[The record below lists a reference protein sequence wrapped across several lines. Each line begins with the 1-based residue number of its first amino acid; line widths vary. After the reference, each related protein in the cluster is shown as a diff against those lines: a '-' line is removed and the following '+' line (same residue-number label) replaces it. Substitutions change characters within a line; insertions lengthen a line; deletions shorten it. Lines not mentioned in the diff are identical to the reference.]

1 MDELGLKSKIDTKL
15 AQKLLPVLYR
25 FVTFC
30 NGGCWTSH
38 HDGKLRSRTKP
49 AHPRRRAGYFP
60 AAAHGLPPPARP
72 SVRPARA
79 TGVALKRPAGRRV
92 HVAKCRHR
100 PWRFSGPPHAC
111 RPCAFHI
118 VPIRTAAP
126 LPVAVHLFI
135 AVVVNDSACY
145 RARVS
150 VVGARDGHNTK

>member
-38 HDGKLRSRTKP
+38 HDGKLRSRTGP
-49 AHPRRRAGYFP
+49 AHPRRRPGYFP
-60 AAAHGLPPPARP
+60 AAPRGLPPSAQPR
-72 SVRPARA
+72 VRR
-79 TGVALKRPAGRRV
+79 VALKRPAGRRV
-92 HVAKCRHR
+92 HVARHR

-126 LPVAVHLFI
+126 LPVADHLFI
-135 AVVVNDSACY
+135 VVVVNDSACY
-145 RARVS
+145 RAQVS

>member
-60 AAAHGLPPPARP
+60 AAAHGLPCTL
-72 SVRPARA
+72 VRAVRRA
-79 TGVALKRPAGRRV
+79 FWQMSPLRVAPQPRRAILASRRLASSSTHQAGRL
-92 HVAKCRHR
+92 
-100 PWRFSGPPHAC
+100 PE
-111 RPCAFHI
+111 
-118 VPIRTAAP
+118 RTARRGRGATR
-126 LPVAVHLFI
+126 AGNTSETRLFTLFLAHI
-135 AVVVNDSACY
+135 AVLRDSAFETMF
-145 RARVS
+145 
-150 VVGARDGHNTK
+150 D